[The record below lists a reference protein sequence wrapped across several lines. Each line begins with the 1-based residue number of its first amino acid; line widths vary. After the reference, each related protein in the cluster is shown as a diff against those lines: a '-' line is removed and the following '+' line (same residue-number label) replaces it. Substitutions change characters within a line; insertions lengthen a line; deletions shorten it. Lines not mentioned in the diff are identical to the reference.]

1 MVGMTT
7 GADTRTLIRAL
18 VVLTLTVCLGW
29 PAGLIAGPLTGRLS
43 AEFYTYER
51 GDSAHVRPYLRLV
64 ANWNALR
71 ASRGRSISFHTS
83 LRWMTDFADQL
94 PADPQT
100 YVHNM
105 YVRVAGY
112 PRGLKLDIGRQFAY
126 VGIGSAHLDGA
137 RLRYDYRWI
146 TLDVYGG
153 SWVSRLD
160 PSQIRSI
167 EDFGTWGGQLLLR
180 AGSRIRL
187 GAHLIGNRDRGDLSR
202 HQLGA
207 SAEFRSRWWTMYAL
221 YAYDLVDGAS
231 SSLLTRLIYH
241 RGAWTARGDYSR
253 REPTVAV
260 NSLFSLINSI
270 AYDELRLSVQRR
282 VFGMTSLLVGVHG
295 TLFDRGSAWRGRLGL
310 TSPHYAVIGLL
321 QSGDRG
327 DLLGIQG
334 YLTPFPNRRWQPFAR
349 FTLNRYA
356 IQEEQ
361 DGRSDAYVIAAGT
374 FWRAPANRFLRLEVQ
389 WLRNAVETGTLRLY
403 LQFTQGFSWNPVKGG
418 ATP

>member
-1 MVGMTT
+1 M
-7 GADTRTLIRAL
+7 
-18 VVLTLTVCLGW
+18 
-29 PAGLIAGPLTGRLS
+29 
-43 AEFYTYER
+43 
-51 GDSAHVRPYLRLV
+51 
-64 ANWNALR
+64 
-71 ASRGRSISFHTS
+71 
-83 LRWMTDFADQL
+83 
-94 PADPQT
+94 
-100 YVHNM
+100 
-105 YVRVAGY
+105 
-112 PRGLKLDIGRQFAY
+112 FAY
-126 VGIGSAHLDGA
+126 TIGAPIKALQCLLKASLSIFEILKQGVVEFPTGDG
-137 RLRYDYRWI
+137 
-146 TLDVYGG
+146 
-153 SWVSRLD
+153 WVSLPNTIVWLFLERCFQQN
-160 PSQIRSI
+160 P
-167 EDFGTWGGQLLLR
+167 
-180 AGSRIRL
+180 
-187 GAHLIGNRDRGDLSR
+187 
-202 HQLGA
+202 
-207 SAEFRSRWWTMYAL
+207 EFRSRWWTMYAL

-241 RGAWTARGDYSR
+241 RGAWMARGDYSR

-403 LQFTQGFSWNPVKGG
+403 LQFTQGFSWNPVKGS